1 MSRLLPA
8 LLLILSFTVSACSK
22 KTPEITSL
30 HRKEAASLVSEAEFA
45 LAMRDRARAE
55 ELLTKATALCP
66 DNGAYWLDLG
76 SIRRGLE
83 NTEGARQAYTAAA
96 KAYADAYKADRKEL
110 QPLLQQIYVEA
121 LLGNM
126 KVAQKLLKQAVAD
139 HPDNPAAKKLTTEW
153 LDAMLADANFKALA
167 L

>member
-8 LLLILSFTVSACSK
+8 ILLVFAFTVSACSK
-22 KTPEITSL
+22 KAPEITSL
-30 HRKEAASLVSEAEFA
+30 QRKEAANLVSEAQFA
-45 LAMRDRARAE
+45 LALRDQARAE
-55 ELLTKATALCP
+55 ALLAKATALCP

-83 NTEGARQAYTAAA
+83 NRDGARQAYTEAA
-96 KAYADAYKADRKEL
+96 KAYAAAYKADRKEL
-110 QPLLQQIYVEA
+110 QPLLQQIYVES
-121 LLGNM
+121 LLGNT

-139 HPDNPAAKKLTTEW
+139 HAGNPAVKGLTPQW
-153 LDAMLADANFKALA
+153 LESMLADPNFKALA